1 MDRRS
6 YLTGPVPWSSLDR
19 HQHPSA
25 LHIFCLQKKI
35 QKNSISPP
43 SPENKQPEIFVRPC
57 LTKSQNDETE
67 GLIATLLGIRSPDR
81 RPCHDG
87 ERNTH
92 EKEHNSMPEERNESG
107 SLATQRATREQTV
120 VLVQSLLVTWSVL
133 DHLKLKGVIKS
144 REGVSKLRADDGC
157 CAPDGG
163 TCCVNRKI
171 E

>member
-1 MDRRS
+1 M
-6 YLTGPVPWSSLDR
+6 
-19 HQHPSA
+19 QE
-25 LHIFCLQKKI
+25 Q
-35 QKNSISPP
+35 
-43 SPENKQPEIFVRPC
+43 
-57 LTKSQNDETE
+57 
-67 GLIATLLGIRSPDR
+67 
-81 RPCHDG
+81 
-87 ERNTH
+87 
-92 EKEHNSMPEERNESG
+92 RNESG